1 MGEVLSGES
10 EGEFPAGLT
19 AVMVYCL
26 LVAVAPQWIFRSST
40 SVETGVATPTQT
52 TAREA
57 SLVFA
62 EP

>member
-1 MGEVLSGES
+1 MTAS
-10 EGEFPAGLT
+10 FRKIAATFT